1 MNKIT
6 LSVLALSLM
15 ATGAFASQRNNDETA
30 ARMFFMDDVATSSEA
45 FAVAG
50 GSDGSAYAAHRQQSA
65 HLRPPAESAAQ

>member
-6 LSVLALSLM
+6 LSGLALSLM

-50 GSDGSAYAAHRQQSA
+50 GSADLSAFEQLTIRADQRQNGDD
-65 HLRPPAESAAQ
+65 R